1 MCSETF
7 LRLPEEKKDRFLE
20 AAWAEFTRVRFAD
33 TSINQIVRRCGI
45 ARGSFYQYF
54 KDKEDLLRYM
64 LESGW
69 DYLTAGYY
77 SVLREVEGD
86 IFAMHILCFDRFL
99 AQCGEGADPTLEHL
113 LQFLRMNPG
122 FDMQKIV
129 SVPPACPLFVGC
141 WPDIDT
147 ERLRRSDREYAFEV
161 FSLCLMV
168 LVHAVV
174 ESIIHPET
182 AEECRRGLISRLEII
197 RLGSGAQ

>member
-7 LRLPEEKKDRFLE
+7 LRLQEEKKDSFLE

-69 DYLTAGYY
+69 DYLTARYY
-77 SVLREVEGD
+77 GVLRDVEGD

-99 AQCGEGADPTLEHL
+99 AQCRESADPTLEHL

-129 SVPPACPLFVGC
+129 SVPPACPLFEGC

-147 ERLRRSDREYAFEV
+147 ERLRRSDREYVFEV